1 MGLFYYLCSM
11 IEDKDKLI
19 RDIVFGLDC
28 LLAKY
33 KKEHGLQQLHQYE
46 PGGIIVAPYK
56 QKSGEMVR
64 PATEQE
70 LKIFEMIKKMKE

>member
-1 MGLFYYLCSM
+1 M
-11 IEDKDKLI
+11 IEDKDKFFS
-19 RDIVFGLDC
+19 D
-28 LLAKY
+28 LAHALAYLYVKD
-33 KKEHGLQQLHQYE
+33 KIEQELHRNHQYE
-46 PGGIIVAPYK
+46 PGGIIGAPCK